1 MRLNEE
7 DLIKLAQI
15 SELLESDGTNVPL
28 FIGSL
33 PDRVI
38 EQFLSI
44 DQTDLEKTAAFL
56 SLSRLGRL
64 FGGWGRRRGLGRA
77 LRRTSRFLKLRRPFP
92 RFL

>member
-44 DQTDLEKTAAFL
+44 DQNDLEKTAAFL
-56 SLSRLGRL
+56 SLRGLGRL
-64 FGGWGRRRGLGRA
+64 FGGLGRA
-77 LRRTSRFLKLRRPFP
+77 VRRTSRFLKLRRPFP